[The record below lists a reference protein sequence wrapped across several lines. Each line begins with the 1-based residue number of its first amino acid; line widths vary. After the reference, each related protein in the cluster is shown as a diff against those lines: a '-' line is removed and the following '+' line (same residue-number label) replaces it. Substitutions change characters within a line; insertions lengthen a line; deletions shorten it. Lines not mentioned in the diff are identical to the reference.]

1 MGVVAG
7 LLALLTLILLLLN
20 LLIRSKSETY
30 LSYKV
35 QSLKMKKTFKF
46 NFDEK
51 IVSLFHFFHP
61 EHI

>member
-1 MGVVAG
+1 MGAVAG

-46 NFDEK
+46 NFDLK
-51 IVSLFHFFHP
+51 IVSVIPLFSS
-61 EHI
+61 